1 MRGEETAA
9 EMFEEKHR
17 KSFSNIGPEPKP
29 AIRTFDTGATRD
41 KEDHKNDYEG
51 FFSPLVFRRYGDYM
65 QEHRKQK
72 DGSVR
77 DSDNW
82 QKGMGLSAFMKSK
95 WRHFMDIWTIFDG
108 YKAID
113 FDGAEV
119 DLEDAL
125 CADLFNTMGYLHE
138 VLKAKLEKLETIR
151 ATKYKAYGPLPAEIP
166 EEAYATRR
174 KPYED
179 TFIKWKHYN
188 KLPLGAVPEDPEKS
202 AVELRHELF
211 KNHPWLSGKE
221 SPPHETSGPCECEP
235 TKE

>member
-1 MRGEETAA
+1 M
-9 EMFEEKHR
+9 
-17 KSFSNIGPEPKP
+17 
-29 AIRTFDTGATRD
+29 RTFESGATRD
-41 KEDHKNDYEG
+41 DDDHKNDYEG

-65 QEHRKQK
+65 QKHRQQK

-77 DSDNW
+77 ASDNW
-82 QKGMGLSAFMKSK
+82 QKGNGMGLSAFMKSK
-95 WRHFMDIWTIFDG
+95 WRHFLDIWTIFDG

-221 SPPHETSGPCECEP
+221 SPPYETSAPTYASYCPNCSMPPRACICSAGPCECEP